1 MKTNILKAMMKGTA
15 GGSPPAP
22 PSDAFNFHKIDIKN
36 VSRTINFD
44 RPLDLKYISDGSKI
58 AAIGDYSYR
67 NSIVVYTLTTPYSLG
82 SILTQQ
88 VDGVQGVSC
97 TIKPVDEST
106 PFNIQRIRS
115 FAFSSDG
122 LRAICGDI
130 YDYGDLFLV
139 HTVTFSTAWDVS
151 TKNSYSYRY
160 IDDKPCVIRYN
171 TDGTKVFIYNMDNAY
186 VHQWDLSTAWD
197 FSTAVKNNSKYLLV
211 SAQLTGEA
219 DMHFSHDG
227 TVLNFCRNSDGKLV
241 TYTLST
247 AWDVTTATLYSSF
260 LLSTSLN
267 TYGGFNQDGST
278 FIMAQ
283 KSGAKV
289 FEYAL
294 TTPYVITTL
303 NRNPTGKYHSL
314 SVGADVAHYK
324 CVFAP
329 RFNTDGTKIYY
340 VTQSN
345 STYRLMLQ
353 YSLTTPWEL
362 TSIDINSKKTCTR
375 YASEVPYNYMGNIF
389 FNPSGYAYYVLRSS
403 SSATDSKVFKYTL
416 STAWDIS
423 TSSVS
428 SVASYVLNI
437 MCAAG
442 TGDIW
447 FNDAGTRM
455 YISCR
460 GSNDHFIYQYVLS
473 TPWDIA
479 TASKSATKFTGYG
492 VPEGNMVLSSDG
504 TKLYI
509 NDMASCTYFKY
520 DLTTPFDVSTKSW
533 DMVRRSPKEL
543 QGLMPYTT
551 EIAQA
556 AIGDNGTKIY
566 IAKEMRGNFSGS
578 AYSYGIEQVNIVP

>member
-1 MKTNILKAMMKGTA
+1 MKTNILKAMMKGQA
-15 GGSPPAP
+15 GGSPPPA
-22 PSDAFNFHKIDIKN
+22 SDAFNFHKIDIKN
-36 VSRTINFD
+36 VARTTNFIT
-44 RPLDLKYISDGSKI
+44 PLDLKYISDGSKI
-58 AAIGDYSYR
+58 AAISGSIR
-67 NSIVVYTLTTPYSLG
+67 NNISVSTLTTPYSLG
-82 SILTQQ
+82 SILTQH
-88 VDGVQGVSC
+88 VEGVGNVACS
-97 TIKPVDEST
+97 IKPVDTST
-106 PFNIQRIRS
+106 PFNNQYIRS
-115 FAFSSDG
+115 FAFSSNG

-130 YDYGDLFLV
+130 YDYGDIFLV
-139 HTVTFSTAWDVS
+139 HTVTFSTAWDVT

-160 IDDKPCVIRYN
+160 IDDRPCAVRYS
-171 TDGTKVFIYNMDNAY
+171 TDGTKVFIYNMNSAY

-267 TYGGFNQDGST
+267 TYGGFNQNGST
-278 FIMAQ
+278 FIMTQ
-283 KSGAKV
+283 KSGSIV

-294 TTPYVITTL
+294 PTPYVITTL
-303 NRNPTGKYHSL
+303 NKNPTGKYHSL
-314 SVGADVAHYK
+314 SAGTDVAYYK

-345 STYRLMLQ
+345 ATYRLMLQ

-362 TSIDINSKKTCTR
+362 TSIDISSKKQCTG

-403 SSATDSKVFKYTL
+403 SSSTDSKVFKYTL

-423 TSSVS
+423 TSSVG

-437 MCAAG
+437 SCVAG

-455 YISCR
+455 YVSCR
-460 GSNDHFIYQYVLS
+460 STMDHSIYQYVLS

-509 NDMASCTYFKY
+509 NDMTAYTYFKY

-533 DMVRRSPKEL
+533 DMVPESTKEL

-551 EIAQA
+551 APAQA

-566 IAKEMRGNFSGS
+566 IAKEMIGNFSGS
-578 AYSYGIEQVNIVP
+578 VRSYGIEQVNIVP